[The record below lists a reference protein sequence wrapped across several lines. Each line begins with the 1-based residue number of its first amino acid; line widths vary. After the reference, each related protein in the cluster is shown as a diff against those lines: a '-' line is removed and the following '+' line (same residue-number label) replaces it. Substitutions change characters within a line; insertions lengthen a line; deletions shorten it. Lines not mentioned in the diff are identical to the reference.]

1 MHTLAVV
8 LIPFDSNQANMRPL
22 VARDAA
28 AAARIETLV
37 YRYTQPEEGWEWGVD
52 VAGGFKFDWCALG
65 GRWRGWGRDIRKLMK
80 KQGLRPLR
88 RPVPRFLERNAVRT
102 EELARVRLTS
112 FALLPIAVITP
123 HGEWE
128 ECTGNWGWGKSTIRE
143 RKLKARWVRRF
154 RALMRAYPSCL
165 AVAVDYHW

>member
-1 MHTLAVV
+1 MHTLAIV
-8 LIPFDSNQANMRPL
+8 LIPFDSNHAKMRPL
-22 VARDAA
+22 AARDAA
-28 AAARIETLV
+28 AAARIDTLL
-37 YRYTQPEEGWEWGVD
+37 YRYEQREDGRVWGVD
-52 VAGGFKFDWCALG
+52 VARGFKFDWWAVG
-65 GRWRGWGRDIRKLMK
+65 GRWKGWGRDIRTLMK
-80 KQGLRPLR
+80 KQGLRRL
-88 RPVPRFLERNAVRT
+88 PRQIPRCLERNAVRT

-112 FALLPIAVITP
+112 FDLLPIAVITP

-128 ECTGNWGWGKSTIRE
+128 ECKGNWGWGKSSVRE